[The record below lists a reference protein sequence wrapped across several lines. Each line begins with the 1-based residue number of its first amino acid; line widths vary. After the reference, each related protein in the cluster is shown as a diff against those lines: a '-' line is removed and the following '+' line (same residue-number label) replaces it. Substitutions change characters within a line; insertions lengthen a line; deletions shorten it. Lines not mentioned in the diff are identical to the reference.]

1 MFGMPLFGMPV
12 IAVLLAVAIADEA
25 PSDPPT
31 PPTGAAAAPA
41 PAERIAGGWIKTFAS
56 EAIEP
61 GAPFEAPDYLGS
73 LVETS
78 VRAAMRRALEG
89 KGFIE
94 QAPGGGDLITLSV
107 AVKEP
112 KPKSGAKPLPQSPI
126 RLEGVDS
133 DPTDNIRDPEVRP
146 FIAIPT
152 GKKAPAA
159 TPSIEVTIY
168 ARRGDRRIWSG
179 YAGAPAN
186 AGGREQ
192 LAVGLANALLAHFG
206 ETVDLPQAEIALD
219 AQPGAEP

>member
-1 MFGMPLFGMPV
+1 MFGMPAIV
-12 IAVLLAVAIADEA
+12 IFLAVTVADQA
-25 PSDPPT
+25 PSDPPA
-31 PPTGAAAAPA
+31 PPSGAAEAQA
-41 PAERIAGGWIKTFAS
+41 PAERIAGGWLKTFAS

-78 VRAAMRRALEG
+78 ARAAMRRALQG

-94 QAPGGGDLITLSV
+94 RAPGGGDLITLSV

-146 FIAIPT
+146 VITLPT
-152 GKKAPAA
+152 GRKAPAA

-186 AGGREQ
+186 AGSREQ
-192 LAVGLANALLAHFG
+192 VAVGLANALLAHFG

-219 AQPGAEP
+219 AQRSAEP